1 MADDLEKKK
10 KEMEDKVV
18 KVVDQWNDF
27 ERATAYWVLY
37 HQYNV
42 RIDGARTTREKW
54 RG

>member
-18 KVVDQWNDF
+18 KTIDQWNDF

-37 HQYNV
+37 HQYSI
-42 RIDGARTTREKW
+42 RIDSARTAREKW